1 MLKFIITIKENFK
14 LLKEIFAG
22 ISKLNKESNALK
34 NQLPRISNDL
44 NQKQLKIKRNQ
55 ELLERDLAE
64 LKQALN
70 NK

>member
-44 NQKQLKIKRNQ
+44 NQKQLK
-55 ELLERDLAE
+55 
-64 LKQALN
+64 
-70 NK
+70 